1 MIALIGVI
9 VPPLKQPL
17 QPGDLSLS
25 KFLSEFLEG
34 GGMVALTQ
42 NTWLGSLVCWDKNRR
57 WLLLRSLNLIVQV
70 FDKQK
75 S

>member
-42 NTWLGSLVCWDKNRR
+42 NT
-57 WLLLRSLNLIVQV
+57 
-70 FDKQK
+70 
-75 S
+75 